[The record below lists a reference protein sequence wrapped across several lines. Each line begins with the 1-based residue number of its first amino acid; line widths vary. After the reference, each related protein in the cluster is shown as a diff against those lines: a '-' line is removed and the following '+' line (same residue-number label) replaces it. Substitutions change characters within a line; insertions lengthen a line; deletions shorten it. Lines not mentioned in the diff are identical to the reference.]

1 MQTQEKPRSSH
12 LKTRFRFDLVSM
24 ATVALFSVFL
34 VFLLDTGS
42 LAQWIANHK
51 ETKIVCKTIYLVKEF
66 ENLRVSGILP
76 FRLVL
81 KEIWNT
87 ELYMRV
93 KILNYEVI
101 IGKKV

>member
-1 MQTQEKPRSSH
+1 
-12 LKTRFRFDLVSM
+12 
-24 ATVALFSVFL
+24 
-34 VFLLDTGS
+34 LD
-42 LAQWIANHK
+42 
-51 ETKIVCKTIYLVKEF
+51 KEF

-81 KEIWNT
+81 EEIWNT

-101 IGKKV
+101 IGKRYEQTSVLR